1 MDMDRF
7 WEMVSQRVEDLSV
20 VKQRLVNQW
29 NIILNILQN
38 DIPRDLREYMRLYSL
53 MTQERLQRANT
64 KALNNI
70 KAEWTFVKRNT
81 TRITDICLQFLQHRW
96 QQLQPRLDNLVQ
108 TSFAISTATS
118 TLQLSV
124 QITPIVLS
132 AMTILA
138 TAPMLNA
145 LLPDFLFNST
155 VLFFI
160 MVGIS
165 SYAGYSKFKE
175 LETRAK
181 LDGQITINHHQ
192 NRQHNKQLKQLVKRL
207 QCLEQSLATAL
218 QNNTAITKKAALVPA
233 QQRNTRSL
241 RQLTL
246 RQKENISLYQQHN
259 TRSLRQ
265 STLVQKE
272 NVSFYRNI
280 LQHKR

>member
-1 MDMDRF
+1 
-7 WEMVSQRVEDLSV
+7 MVSQRVEDLSV

-38 DIPRDLREYMRLYSL
+38 DIPRDIREYRRLYSL
-53 MTQERLQRANT
+53 VTQERLQRANA

-70 KAEWTFVKRNT
+70 KAEWRFVKRNT
-81 TRITDICLQFLQHRW
+81 TRVTDVCLQFLQHRW

-145 LLPDFLFNST
+145 LLPEFLFNST

-160 MVGIS
+160 MMGIS

-175 LETRAK
+175 LEMRAK
-181 LDGQITINHHQ
+181 LDGQIAINHNQ
-192 NRQHNKQLKQLVKRL
+192 NLQHSKQLKKLGKRL
-207 QCLEQSLATAL
+207 QCLEHSLALAL
-218 QNNTAITKKAALVPA
+218 HKDNTSLTKQAALAPVR
-233 QQRNTRSL
+233 QHTTRSCV
-241 RQLTL
+241 RRPTPI
-246 RQKENISLYQQHN
+246 QKENISLY
-259 TRSLRQ
+259 
-265 STLVQKE
+265 
-272 NVSFYRNI
+272 RNI
-280 LQHKR
+280 LRHKR